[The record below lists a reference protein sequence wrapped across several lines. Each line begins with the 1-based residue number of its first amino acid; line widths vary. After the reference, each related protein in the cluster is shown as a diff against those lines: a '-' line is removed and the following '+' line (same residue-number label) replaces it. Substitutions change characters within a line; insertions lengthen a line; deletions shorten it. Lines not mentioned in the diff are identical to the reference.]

1 MPKETRVILKT
12 DNRADYEAH
21 LQEHIDNTKA
31 NLQEAEDYLD
41 EHGDELTVGKKQVI
55 ESKNDRRKESI
66 EGFIA
71 RKNDESQQ

>member
-1 MPKETRVILKT
+1 MAKT

-21 LQEHIDNTKA
+21 LQEHIDHTVA

-41 EHGDELTVGKKQVI
+41 EHAGELTAGKKHVI
-55 ESKNDRRKESI
+55 EAKNARRKESI

-71 RKNDESQQ
+71 GKKIEPQQ